1 MAEVARFCSTVMA
14 LLKQPDEPPRLE
26 PLPDLHWLLVQVRY
40 QQAKFKELGDAI
52 ERTIEAEATE
62 TRQ

>member
-1 MAEVARFCSTVMA
+1 MMGLARFGPSVMA
-14 LLKQPDEPPRLE
+14 LLREPGVTPHME

-52 ERTIEAEATE
+52 EATIDAEEAQV
-62 TRQ
+62 RH